1 MVKFVREAF
10 GSLDRGDQWRYVA
23 LAIARTVISAI
34 DLVAVLLLGVG
45 VERLASDGADNS
57 AFILFLAG
65 VAMLSRSLCTLAV
78 SRMTFRFLAKAE
90 ITIGGQ
96 FTETIFSARQ
106 ESLDQFRTQELAF
119 ALSQGTN
126 SLTTRALG
134 FSMIAIAD
142 GLAAIALV
150 GVFTAIYPL
159 EGALM
164 ITSMVAILL
173 PIQRVVNKRVQHSAS
188 RWSAATISVLNEVHE
203 FQASRREIF
212 LNGAS
217 KSASKQLGVNR
228 AESAQQASRF
238 NFMLTVP
245 RTVIELMTLLMTALL
260 LWVAYVRQTPSEFL
274 VFSAILM
281 AITFRVAP
289 LVMGVAGSVGVVT
302 QSQGETV
309 INRKL
314 LRSVKDGAETCSTR
328 ADCRESLPENEISV
342 VLRNVSYAFPDGVD
356 TALRDVSLEVL
367 PHEVCAIVGPSGAGK
382 STLLECITGLRKVS
396 DGSVSLFGLRP
407 EKLRAEQPGAIGL
420 VVQSPVMRSTSILN
434 NVSYLVDG
442 APDRARVE
450 QLLRQVGLESL
461 LERESEGVDT
471 LIGES
476 HLQLSGGEKQRL
488 GLARA
493 LYSDPRLL
501 VLDEPTS
508 ALDGLSEENVFALL
522 EHERLNR
529 TIILVTHR
537 RPPGFEFDRVFE
549 VSDGRIT
556 SSA

>member
-217 KSASKQLGVNR
+217 KLASKQLGVNR

-328 ADCRESLPENEISV
+328 DDWRESLPENQIPV

-407 EKLRAEQPGAIGL
+407 EELRVEQPGAIGL

-434 NVSYLVDG
+434 NVSYLVNG

-493 LYSDPRLL
+493 LYSNPRLL

-522 EHERLNR
+522 EHERLYR

>member
-217 KSASKQLGVNR
+217 KLASKQLGVNR

-328 ADCRESLPENEISV
+328 DDWRESLPENQIPV

-407 EKLRAEQPGAIGL
+407 EELRVEQPGAIGL
-420 VVQSPVMRSTSILN
+420 VVQSPAMRSTSILN

-442 APDRARVE
+442 VPDRARVE

-493 LYSDPRLL
+493 LYSNPRLL

-549 VSDGRIT
+549 VSDGKIT
-556 SSA
+556 ASA